1 MKIIQFISAE
11 ILPNWIVNMEI
22 RKKAESGGNGISEKK
37 GECHGLVI
45 LVIVSLRY
53 LTAYVRVLVIIV
65 WVY

>member
-1 MKIIQFISAE
+1 
-11 ILPNWIVNMEI
+11 MEI

-53 LTAYVRVLVIIV
+53 ITAYVRVLVIIV